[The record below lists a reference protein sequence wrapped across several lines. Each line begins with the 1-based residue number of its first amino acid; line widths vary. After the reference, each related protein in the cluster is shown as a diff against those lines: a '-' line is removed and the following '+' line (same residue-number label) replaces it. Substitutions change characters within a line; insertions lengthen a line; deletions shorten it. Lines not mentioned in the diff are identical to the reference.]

1 MLEKV
6 ERGDTVKITMDGI
19 AYDYTIS
26 DITIYENTDDLRLP
40 TVDGKTLV
48 LVTCY
53 PFRYSGHAPGKCV
66 VMAQLPG

>member
-26 DITIYENTDDLRLP
+26 DITIYENTDDLRVP
-40 TVDGKTLV
+40 TVDGKTLA

-66 VMAQLPG
+66 VTAQLPG